1 MTLKLNGS
9 SSGSVALD
17 APASTTSGADI
28 TFNLPVADGSANQIL
43 QTDGSGNLSWVD
55 KPTFSTPL
63 SVVTTFHQTSNQA
76 GTKNP
81 LTAWAEESGQQSTGK
96 ISTGGAV
103 SHSSGVFTFPI
114 TGVYLI
120 MFQASFGLSGDTR
133 WLNNYIVTTNDDG
146 SNWDDASHSTQS
158 ITQSGGDN
166 TYTQSFINY
175 CFDVQNVSTHKV
187 QFRQVMANSSTV
199 SEGSSGQNTTA
210 VTFIRI
216 GDT

>member
-9 SSGSVALD
+9 SSGSVSID

-28 TFNLPVADGSANQIL
+28 TFKLPVADGTANQIL
-43 QTDGSGNLSWVD
+43 STDGSGNLSWVD
-55 KPTFSTPL
+55 KPANPI
-63 SVVTTFHQTSNQA
+63 SVITTFHQTSNQT

-96 ISTGGAV
+96 ISTGGSV
-103 SHSSGVFTFPI
+103 SHSSGVFTFPV
-114 TGVYLI
+114 TGIYLI

-133 WLNNYIVTTNDDG
+133 WLNNYIVTTNDNG
-146 SNWDDASHSTQS
+146 SNWDDESHSTQS

-166 TYTQSFINY
+166 TYTQSCINY
-175 CFDVQNVSTHKV
+175 SFDVQDVTTHKV

-199 SEGSSGQNTTA
+199 SVGSSGQNTTA
-210 VTFIRI
+210 VTFIRL